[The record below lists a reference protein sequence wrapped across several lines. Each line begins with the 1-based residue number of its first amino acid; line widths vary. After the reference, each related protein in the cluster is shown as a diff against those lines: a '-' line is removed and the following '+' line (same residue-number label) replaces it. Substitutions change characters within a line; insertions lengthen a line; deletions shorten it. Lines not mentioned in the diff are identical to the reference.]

1 MKMYEAIEKTQQEY
15 FEFCLSLL
23 QKLPFEEVEKNGWV
37 EKAYSIRDQLRKA
50 IIDHRYDSTR
60 VEIVKSTENEIEKL
74 RTALYEKEHK

>member
-1 MKMYEAIEKTQQEY
+1 MKRYEAIENIQQDY

-50 IIDHRYDSTR
+50 IIEHLYYSR
-60 VEIVKSTENEIEKL
+60 VEIVKSTEDEIEKL
-74 RTALYEKEHK
+74 RIALHEKEHK